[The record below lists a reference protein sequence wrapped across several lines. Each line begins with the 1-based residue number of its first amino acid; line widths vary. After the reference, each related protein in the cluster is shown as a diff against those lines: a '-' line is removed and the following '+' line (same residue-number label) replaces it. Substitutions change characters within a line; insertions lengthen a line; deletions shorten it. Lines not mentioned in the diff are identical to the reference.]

1 MYIGEISKKTGL
13 SIKAI
18 RFYEERGLIRQPE
31 RKGRYRVYQ
40 PKDVELLILIK
51 EAKVL
56 GVTLSQLEGVIV
68 YKNGQVDWVNIKLFL
83 SDFRVQLVNQINDIN
98 NKIASIDRCYDQIT
112 C

>member
-18 RFYEERGLIRQPE
+18 RFYEERGLIQTPE

-40 PKDVELLILIK
+40 QKDVELLILIK
-51 EAKVL
+51 EAKAL
-56 GVTLSQLEGVIV
+56 GVTLSQLKGVIV
-68 YKNGQVDWVNIKLFL
+68 YKNDRVDWASIKQFL
-83 SDFRVQLVNQINDIN
+83 SEFREELVAKSKDIN
-98 NKIASIDRCYDQIT
+98 NKIANIDRCFEQIM